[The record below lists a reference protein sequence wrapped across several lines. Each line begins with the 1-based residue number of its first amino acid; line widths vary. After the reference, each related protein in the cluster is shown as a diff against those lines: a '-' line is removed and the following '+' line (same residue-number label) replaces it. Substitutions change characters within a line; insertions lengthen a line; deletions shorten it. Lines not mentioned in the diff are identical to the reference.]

1 MHPDEATVDIV
12 NVALTNKINFAVVPC
27 CVFHSKFPDR
37 VLKNGKPVVEY
48 NDIVEYILEK
58 DNDIKVD
65 FNLHSNNLLFLPII
79 FLCIFFFKKI

>member
-1 MHPDEATVDIV
+1 MERSKFCRDE
-12 NVALTNKINFAVVPC
+12 KYWSHFF

-65 FNLHSNNLLFLPII
+65 FLNIEGRNKVLYKSFTI
-79 FLCIFFFKKI
+79 